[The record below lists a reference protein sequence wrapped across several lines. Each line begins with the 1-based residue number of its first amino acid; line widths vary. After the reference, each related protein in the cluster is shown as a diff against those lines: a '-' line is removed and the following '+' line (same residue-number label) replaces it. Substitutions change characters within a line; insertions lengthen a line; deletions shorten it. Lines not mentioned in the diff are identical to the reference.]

1 MRLDLQEALQ
11 DIRYTSDEA
20 ARLGLSEV
28 KAHRSE
34 LIGANATSHERSA
47 FAVSDARSLTLKEIL
62 KGMPRDSNKDNNNS
76 GGGKDGKDGAKQGGG
91 SNRSNKNKNKNG
103 YTPLK
108 AIKYLSGQMRRLDR
122 QGDPLTWATVQRML
136 ADEFAT
142 RAVGSRTVRRAK

>member
-1 MRLDLQEALQ
+1 MTVTTASSASKKTPILRREAQSALELLRKTVQKALQ

-62 KGMPRDSNKDNNNS
+62 KGIIKELCKDI
-76 GGGKDGKDGAKQGGG
+76 
-91 SNRSNKNKNKNG
+91 
-103 YTPLK
+103 L
-108 AIKYLSGQMRRLDR
+108 
-122 QGDPLTWATVQRML
+122 
-136 ADEFAT
+136 EEC
-142 RAVGSRTVRRAK
+142 